1 MHAVERE
8 LAAICGAGF
17 VRAAGAADT
26 VAGTP
31 ARWVAAPGTLAGLVA
46 AMRLATDRDLTV
58 VPRGAGTK
66 LDWGSTPSQV
76 DLLLDTGRL
85 AGVWHH
91 SPAERVAEIGAG
103 TPLRAAQAR
112 LGRGGQRIALDPAST
127 DATLGGV
134 IAADEAGP
142 LAYRHGAPRV
152 QVLGVSYVR
161 VDGAL
166 AHSGGQ
172 ARERTADAGAATLLC
187 GAYGTL
193 GVIASLTVRLQPL
206 PATRVWVCRSVWTPL
221 EVHDLV
227 REVMSAGV
235 RPAAVEFDL
244 PSAAG
249 LPSGPVAGRGAGTVS
264 VLLEGGT
271 AAAEE
276 EAVIVQSLL
285 GGRAARSPTPP
296 PWWRHYPFGPD
307 DVALRLVA
315 SPTDLHAAVYALRDA
330 AGVAVP
336 VRGSGGLGVVH
347 AALPGSLPPDR
358 VAEII
363 EGVRGVLLRRGGRL
377 LVLGAPRRVRAAVDL
392 WSNVAGQPV
401 QRQIKDRFDPNGRL
415 SPGRHV
421 GGL

>member
-1 MHAVERE
+1 
-8 LAAICGAGF
+8 
-17 VRAAGAADT
+17 
-26 VAGTP
+26 
-31 ARWVAAPGTLAGLVA
+31 
-46 AMRLATDRDLTV
+46 MRLATEHELAV

-66 LDWGSTPSQV
+66 LDWGAAPSHV

-103 TPLRAAQAR
+103 TPVRAAQAR
-112 LGRGGQRIALDPAST
+112 LGRSGQRMALDPASA

-142 LAYRHGAPRV
+142 LAQRYGAPCT

-193 GVIASLTVRLQPL
+193 GVMASLTVRLQAL
-206 PATRVWVCRSVWTPL
+206 PATRVWVCRSVWSPL

-235 RPAAVEFDL
+235 DPAAVEFDL
-244 PSAAG
+244 PAAAG
-249 LPSGPVAGRGAGTVS
+249 LPAGPVAGRGAGTVG

-271 AAAEE
+271 AAVEE

-285 GGRAARSPTPP
+285 GGRAVRSATPP
-296 PWWRHYPFGPD
+296 SWWRRYPFGPD
-307 DVALRLVA
+307 DVALRLMA
-315 SPTDLHAAVYALRDA
+315 SPADLHAAVYALRDA

-347 AALPGSLPPDR
+347 AGLPGSLPPGR
-358 VAEII
+358 IAEII
-363 EGVRGVLLRRGGRL
+363 EAVRGVLLRRRGRCV
-377 LVLGAPRRVRAAVDL
+377 VLAAPAHVRAEVQL
-392 WSNVAGQPV
+392 WASLVHQPL
-401 QRQIKDRFDPNGRL
+401 QRQVKERFDPAGRL
-415 SPGRHV
+415 SPGRPV